1 MQSTWNSPPKLMRS
15 GSVASVLI
23 EKSIAP
29 PLSILRPTKPTSSA
43 TFPVYPDLE
52 ASLAEAEQQTDP
64 TVAHT
69 LAVAAGYAYSDAT
82 TMSMMLARMGL
93 RDNHCLQVTMTV
105 DAMFIRSTA
114 YLIQSSDGS
123 VVILAYRGTEAT
135 NLINWLTDADVH
147 PDKIAFLF
155 PPDATNAGPWSSP
168 PDAEAAQAQAY
179 AVHAGFYRNVRA
191 TRFEVIAALKRAL
204 DGRSVLDDDEAS
216 PMPPMDKPMT
226 TLYLT
231 GHSLGGAMAALMAVM
246 LSVEPEY
253 IERFATVFKGASTYG
268 APMVGSPEFANAC
281 SARTFLD
288 QNVVRYVYRK
298 DVVPH
303 LPPRESDD
311 FQHFG
316 REYRYDRAW
325 KDTSDKPITQM
336 GDLLGLI
343 EAPLGFVASKFRLLR
358 GIPFRFSLNDH
369 GPQHYISAI
378 TPINKPNEFG
388 DAYLIPAR

>member
-1 MQSTWNSPPKLMRS
+1 M
-15 GSVASVLI
+15 LI

-29 PLSILRPTKPTSSA
+29 PLSTLRPTKPTSSA
-43 TFPVYPDLE
+43 TFPVYHDLE
-52 ASLAEAEQQTDP
+52 ASLAEEDQQPDKKP
-64 TVAHT
+64 PATVAHT
-69 LAVAAGYAYSDAT
+69 LAVAAGYAYSDAKT
-82 TMSMMLARMGL
+82 VSMMLARMGL
-93 RDNHCLQVTMTV
+93 QDNHCLKVDMSV

-114 YLIQSSDGS
+114 HLIQSSDGS
-123 VVILAYRGTEAT
+123 VVILAYRGTQPT
-135 NLINWLTDADVH
+135 NLVNWLTDADVH
-147 PDKIAFLF
+147 PDKIAFPF
-155 PPDATNAGPWSSP
+155 PRDAKAADPAKSSLP
-168 PDAEAAQAQAY
+168 PDAEAVPAKSY

-191 TRFEVIAALKRAL
+191 TRFEVIAALMRAL
-204 DGRSVLDDDEAS
+204 DRRSVLDDDPGS
-216 PMPPMDKPMT
+216 PMPPLEKPMT

-246 LSVEPEY
+246 LSVEPDY
-253 IERFATVFKGASTYG
+253 IERFAPIFKGASTYG

-281 SARTFLD
+281 AASTFLD
-288 QNVVRYVYRK
+288 RNVVRYVYRK
-298 DVVPH
+298 DLVPH
-303 LPPRESDD
+303 LPPSESDD

-325 KDTSDKPITQM
+325 QDTSDKPITQM

-378 TPINKPNEFG
+378 TPPKVPNEFG